1 MSLLPRTPIMRRS
14 FIARTDHRRMGPA
27 ISGCRPGVAIAGE
40 SGAGGAGGN
49 SPGSAAAHGAPASPT
64 PTTTSVHTPARS
76 ECFIESLPGVCCPI
90 TPAVYHPVQR
100 HEVVERTQP
109 FVPRAWLREFLSRR
123 RSPRDEVVDVTMNGE
138 DDASHYLSEYFGS
151 CRCGA
156 GPGAISD
163 VLAQSERATR
173 HRLVVACSGS
183 GAAIPAIDGM

>member
-64 PTTTSVHTPARS
+64 PTTTSVHTPAWS
-76 ECFIESLPGVCCPI
+76 ECFIEFLPGVCCPI

-138 DDASHYLSEYFGS
+138 DDASHLPVRVFRKLQVWRRPRRDQRCPGS
-151 CRCGA
+151 IRKGYS
-156 GPGAISD
+156 PPISGG
-163 VLAQSERATR
+163 V
-173 HRLVVACSGS
+173 
-183 GAAIPAIDGM
+183 